1 MWRPPARRYPRAVGS
16 IGSWV
21 LVVMHRAASW
31 DVPLDRPG
39 AYRIGRAPEC
49 EIHIDENR
57 ISRLHAVLEVSEA
70 GVAIADQGSQNGTQ
84 LVTVEDGA
92 RAIDTGR
99 AMARGLTPHEPV
111 AVPAGAMIHIGSAV
125 LLLTERDEAQRVVT
139 PLRERIAEIEPLAR
153 FYLARAAERAGRG
166 MPVLSEEARDA
177 LLRHAW
183 PGDLGEL
190 RDVIERALAACPG
203 DVIEAE
209 HLGLRPPTVAPLPVP
224 PRR

>member
-1 MWRPPARRYPRAVGS
+1 MWHPPARRYPRPVSS

-21 LVVMHRAASW
+21 LVVMHRASSW

-39 AYRIGRAPEC
+39 TYRIGRAPEC

-57 ISRLHAVLEVSEA
+57 ISRLHALLEVSEA
-70 GVAIADQGSQNGTQ
+70 GVAVTDQGSQNGTQ

-99 AMARGLTPHEPV
+99 AMARALPPHQP
-111 AVPAGAMIHIGSAV
+111 ALVPAGAMIHIGSAV
-125 LLLTERDEAQRVVT
+125 LVLTERDEAQRVVT

-153 FYLARAAERAGRG
+153 FYLARAAERAGRS
-166 MPVLSEEARDA
+166 MPALSEEARDA
-177 LLRHAW
+177 LLRHSW
-183 PGDLGEL
+183 PGNLGEL

-209 HLGLRPPTVAPLPVP
+209 HLGLRPPTTAPLPVP